1 MSEQN
6 VEVVRRAFAVLG
18 DAQPEELTDHAL
30 NAFYDPGVEWVPIP
44 QGVLAGNRYVGFEG
58 IRRFSADFIAAWDE
72 LRFEPEEFRQSGD
85 RVIAVIRMR
94 GRMHELEV
102 DEVWSGLFTLRNER
116 IVRVQGFASRGGALE
131 AAGLSE

>member
-1 MSEQN
+1 MEI
-6 VEVVRRAFAVLG
+6 VRRAFAVLG
-18 DAQPEELTDHAL
+18 EAQPEELTDQAL
-30 NAFYDPGVEWVPIP
+30 NDFYDPGVEWVPIP
-44 QGVLAGNRYVGFEG
+44 QGVLAGNSYVGFEG
-58 IRRFSADFIAAWDE
+58 IRRFSADFVAAWDE
-72 LRFEPEEFRQSGD
+72 LRFEPKEFRQSGD

-102 DEVWSGLFTLRNER
+102 DGVWSGLFTLRNER